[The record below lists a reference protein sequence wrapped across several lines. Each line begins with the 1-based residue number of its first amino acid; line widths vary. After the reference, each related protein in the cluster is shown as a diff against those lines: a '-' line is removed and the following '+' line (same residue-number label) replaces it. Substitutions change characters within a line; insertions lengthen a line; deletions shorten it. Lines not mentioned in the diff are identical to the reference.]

1 MVTAYKRKKTTT
13 GLAQTVEH
21 QALTREQEIMAQQDD
36 GRPVMLEERT
46 RKVSSRVDIA
56 LWKALKLKSFDTGL
70 SMSEILNRL
79 IQWGIVDGH
88 CPMQGRLSG
97 QGDVHEIY
105 DRVTHPAEP
114 AE

>member
-1 MVTAYKRKKTTT
+1 MVTAYKRKKTTA

-21 QALTREQEIMAQQDD
+21 RPLTREQEIMAQPDD
-36 GRPVMLEERT
+36 GRPLMLEERT
-46 RKVSSRVDIA
+46 RKVSSRVDVA

-88 CPMQGRLSG
+88 CPMEGRLSG
-97 QGDVHEIY
+97 QGDVHELY
-105 DRVTHPAEP
+105 DQMRHADS
-114 AE
+114 